1 MSMLY
6 SANLALVVAQYYRAL
21 KLVGKQEL
29 SHAQWA
35 VLITLT
41 CEETRLAAAEVHE
54 RPNEDDA
61 GR

>member
-35 VLITLT
+35 VLCLD
-41 CEETRLAAAEVHE
+41 V
-54 RPNEDDA
+54 
-61 GR
+61 

>member
-21 KLVGKQEL
+21 KLVGK
-29 SHAQWA
+29 SRVMPSGPYFA
-35 VLITLT
+35 LT
-41 CEETRLAAAEVHE
+41 CEKTRLAAAEVHE